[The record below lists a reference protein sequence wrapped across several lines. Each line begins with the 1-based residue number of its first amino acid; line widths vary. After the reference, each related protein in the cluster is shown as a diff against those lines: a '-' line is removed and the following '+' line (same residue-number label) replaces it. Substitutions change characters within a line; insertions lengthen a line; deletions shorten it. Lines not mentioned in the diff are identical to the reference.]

1 MTGFVPFGTA
11 YLPFWVAALLHLLI
25 WFLYTLVFGAL
36 WWVIRRPV
44 GRAILLR
51 FYITLVVAHVLL
63 ALLGMSDYRFDF
75 HPISRY
81 RGLYAMGLLRTIMA
95 TAVAF
100 ATGVVLGVGVALLRL
115 SRMLV
120 FRHLGDLYVEL
131 IRGTPFLVQVTI
143 AYFGIAP
150 LLGLDDKFLIGT
162 IALGVFAA
170 AYMGEVFRA
179 GIESVDRGQVEAAR
193 SLGLSR
199 VRTLRHIVFPQ
210 AFKRMI
216 PPLTGEL
223 IALTKESSL
232 LFAIGVVEMM
242 AVARQVGADTY
253 RNFEAFLVVAAMY
266 LTLTVPLSL
275 LARRLERR
283 LKRSERTGVHL

>member
-1 MTGFVPFGTA
+1 MKPRELLVRAAITVAAVAAF
-11 YLPFWVAALLHLLI
+11 VAALLLS
-25 WFLYTLVFGAL
+25 
-36 WWVIRRPV
+36 R
-44 GRAILLR
+44 
-51 FYITLVVAHVLL
+51 
-63 ALLGMSDYRFDF
+63 YRFDF
-75 HPISRY
+75 EPTWRY
-81 RGLYAMGLLRTIMA
+81 RALYGKGLLVTLGA

-100 ATGVVLGVGVALLRL
+100 AIGMALGVGVALLRL
-115 SRMLV
+115 SRRLAV
-120 FRHLGDLYVEL
+120 RHLGDLYVEV

-150 LLGLDDKFLIGT
+150 LLRLNDKFLVGT
-162 IALGVFAA
+162 FALGAFAA
-170 AYMGEVFRA
+170 AYMGEIFRA

-199 VRTLRHIVFPQ
+199 AQSLRHVVFPQ

-232 LFAIGVVEMM
+232 LFAIGLVEMT
-242 AVARQVGADTY
+242 AAARQVGADTY
-253 RNFEAFLVVAAMY
+253 KYLEASIVVAAMY

>member
-1 MTGFVPFGTA
+1 V
-11 YLPFWVAALLHLLI
+11 
-25 WFLYTLVFGAL
+25 
-36 WWVIRRPV
+36 R
-44 GRAILLR
+44 
-51 FYITLVVAHVLL
+51 HV
-63 ALLGMSDYRFDF
+63 
-75 HPISRY
+75 
-81 RGLYAMGLLRTIMA
+81 
-95 TAVAF
+95 
-100 ATGVVLGVGVALLRL
+100 
-115 SRMLV
+115 
-120 FRHLGDLYVEL
+120 GDLYVEL
-131 IRGTPFLVQVTI
+131 IRGTPFLAQVTI

-150 LLGLDDKFLIGT
+150 LLGLANKFLIGT
-162 IALGVFAA
+162 LALGVFAA
-170 AYMGEVFRA
+170 AYMGEIFRA

-199 VRTLRHIVFPQ
+199 VQSLRHVVFPQ
-210 AFKRMI
+210 AFRRMI

-253 RNFEAFLVVAAMY
+253 KNFEAFLVVAAMY

>member
-1 MTGFVPFGTA
+1 MRRRDLLVRAGMTAGI
-11 YLPFWVAALLHLLI
+11 LAALAIALHL
-25 WFLYTLVFGAL
+25 
-36 WWVIRRPV
+36 
-44 GRAILLR
+44 
-51 FYITLVVAHVLL
+51 
-63 ALLGMSDYRFDF
+63 SYRFDF
-75 HPISRY
+75 RPTWGY
-81 RGLYAMGLLRTIMA
+81 RRLLVEGLLRTVAA
-95 TAVAF
+95 TAAAF

-115 SRMLV
+115 SRRLPL
-120 FRHLGDLYVEL
+120 RHLGDLYVEL

-150 LLGLDDKFLIGT
+150 LLGLHDKFVVGT
-162 IALGVFAA
+162 LALGVFAA
-170 AYMGEVFRA
+170 AYMGEIFRG

-199 VRTLRHIVFPQ
+199 AQALRHVVFPQ

-232 LFAIGVVEMM
+232 LFAIGVVEIM

-266 LTLTVPLSL
+266 LMLTIPLSL

-283 LKRSERTGVHL
+283 LKRSERSGVHL

>member
-1 MTGFVPFGTA
+1 MKRRAVLIRAGITAGLLGAFV
-11 YLPFWVAALLHLLI
+11 LAL
-25 WFLYTLVFGAL
+25 WFSDYSFDFGAI
-36 WWVIRRPV
+36 W
-44 GRAILLR
+44 
-51 FYITLVVAHVLL
+51 
-63 ALLGMSDYRFDF
+63 
-75 HPISRY
+75 RY
-81 RGLYAMGLLRTIMA
+81 RARYVEGLLRTISA
-95 TAVAF
+95 TGVAF
-100 ATGVVLGVGVALLRL
+100 AVGIVLGVGVALLRL
-115 SRMLV
+115 SRGLAV
-120 FRHLGDLYVEL
+120 RHIGDIYVEVV
-131 IRGTPFLVQVTI
+131 RGTPFLVQVWI

-150 LLGLDDKFLIGT
+150 LLGLDNKFVVGSF
-162 IALGVFAA
+162 ALGVFAA
-170 AYMGEVFRA
+170 AYMGEIFRA

-199 VRTLRHIVFPQ
+199 LQTLQYVVFPQ

-232 LFAIGVVEMM
+232 LYAIGLVEMM
-242 AVARQVGADTY
+242 AVAKEVGAATY
-253 RNFEAFLVVAAMY
+253 RTLEACLVVAALY

>member
-1 MTGFVPFGTA
+1 MRPVLVRLGVTA
-11 YLPFWVAALLHLLI
+11 AVAGALFAAL
-25 WFLYTLVFGAL
+25 
-36 WWVIRRPV
+36 RQ
-44 GRAILLR
+44 
-51 FYITLVVAHVLL
+51 
-63 ALLGMSDYRFDF
+63 FDLDF
-75 HPISRY
+75 SIPWRY
-81 RGLYAMGLLRTIMA
+81 RGLYFEGLGRTIAA
-95 TAVAF
+95 TALAF
-100 ATGVVLGVGVALLRL
+100 AVGMVLGVGVALLRL
-115 SRMLV
+115 SRRLPV
-120 FRHLGDLYVEL
+120 RHLGDLYVEL
-131 IRGTPFLVQVTI
+131 VRGTPFVVQVWI
-143 AYFGIAP
+143 AYFGVAT
-150 LLGLDDKFLIGT
+150 LLRVDNKFLVGT
-162 IALGVFAA
+162 LALGVFAA
-170 AYMGEVFRA
+170 AYMGEIFRG

-199 VRTLRHIVFPQ
+199 MQALRHVVFPQ

-232 LFAIGVVEMM
+232 LYLIGIVELM
-242 AVARQVGADTY
+242 AVAKQVGADTY

>member
-1 MTGFVPFGTA
+1 MKGR
-11 YLPFWVAALLHLLI
+11 ALLVRAAI
-25 WFLYTLVFGAL
+25 TVAFLGAFVLAL
-36 WWVIRRPV
+36 W
-44 GRAILLR
+44 L
-51 FYITLVVAHVLL
+51 
-63 ALLGMSDYRFDF
+63 SDYGFDF
-75 HPISRY
+75 GIIWKY
-81 RGLYAMGLLRTIMA
+81 RGRYVDGLLQTAAA
-95 TAVAF
+95 TATAF
-100 ATGVVLGVGVALLRL
+100 SVGICLGVGVALLRI
-115 SRMLV
+115 SRRLAV
-120 FRHLGDLYVEL
+120 RHAGDLYVEL
-131 IRGTPFLVQVTI
+131 IRGTPFLVQVWI

-150 LLGLDDKFLIGT
+150 LLGIDNKFLVGT
-162 IALGVFAA
+162 FALGIFAA
-170 AYMGEVFRA
+170 AYMGEIFRA

-199 VRTLRHIVFPQ
+199 AQALRHVIIPQ

-232 LFAIGVVEMM
+232 LYAIGLVEMM
-242 AVARQVGADTY
+242 AVAKEVGAATY
-253 RNFEAFLVVAAMY
+253 RTLESCLVVAAMY

>member
-1 MTGFVPFGTA
+1 MRRSDLLVR
-11 YLPFWVAALLHLLI
+11 AAITIGIVGALAGALHL
-25 WFLYTLVFGAL
+25 
-36 WWVIRRPV
+36 
-44 GRAILLR
+44 
-51 FYITLVVAHVLL
+51 
-63 ALLGMSDYRFDF
+63 SYRFDF
-75 HPISRY
+75 TPTWRY
-81 RGLYAMGLLRTIMA
+81 RGLFAEGLLRTLAA
-95 TAVAF
+95 TVVAF
-100 ATGVVLGVGVALLRL
+100 TLGVALGIGVALLRV
-115 SRMLV
+115 SRQLAV
-120 FRHLGDLYVEL
+120 RHVGDLYVEVV
-131 IRGTPFLVQVTI
+131 RGTPFLVQVTI

-150 LLGLDDKFLIGT
+150 LLGLDDKFLVGT
-162 IALGVFAA
+162 LALGVFAA
-170 AYMGEVFRA
+170 AYMGEIFRA

-199 VRTLRHIVFPQ
+199 GQSLRHVVFPQ

-266 LTLTVPLSL
+266 LTITVPLSL

>member
-1 MTGFVPFGTA
+1 MRRRDLLVRAAITIGIVGA
-11 YLPFWVAALLHLLI
+11 LAVALHL
-25 WFLYTLVFGAL
+25 
-36 WWVIRRPV
+36 
-44 GRAILLR
+44 
-51 FYITLVVAHVLL
+51 
-63 ALLGMSDYRFDF
+63 SYRFNF
-75 HPISRY
+75 RPTWRY
-81 RGLYAMGLLRTIMA
+81 RGLFAEGLLRTLAA
-95 TAVAF
+95 TVVAF
-100 ATGVVLGVGVALLRL
+100 TLGVILGIGVALLRL
-115 SRMLV
+115 SRRLA
-120 FRHLGDLYVEL
+120 FRHIGDLYVEVV
-131 IRGTPFLVQVTI
+131 RGTPFLVQVTI
-143 AYFGIAP
+143 AYFGVAP
-150 LLGLDDKFLIGT
+150 LVGLDDKFFVGT
-162 IALGVFAA
+162 LALGIFAA

-199 VRTLRHIVFPQ
+199 TQALQHVVFPQ

-253 RNFEAFLVVAAMY
+253 RNFEALLVVAAMY
-266 LTLTVPLSL
+266 LTITVPLSL